1 VEAHDLAGGPL
12 PNRFTGMTLRRVA
25 SLAGAL
31 VVAAIA
37 ALASYSHMRGL
48 AVRYGQ
54 PELIADLLP
63 VSVDGMMVVAT
74 VALGDGRRN
83 RWSAWLWRSGPALPP
98 GSPARSS
105 RSWRSLVMPHHWL
118 ILASA

>member
-1 VEAHDLAGGPL
+1 
-12 PNRFTGMTLRRVA
+12 MTLRRVA
-25 SLAGAL
+25 SLSGAL

-54 PELIADLLP
+54 SELIADLLP

-74 VALGDGRRN
+74 VALGDGRSC
-83 RWSAWLWRSGPALPP
+83 SAWDCGCAWDGAL
-98 GSPARSS
+98 GWLSIRVGLLGVARV
-105 RSWRSLVMPHHWL
+105 RW
-118 ILASA
+118 